1 MLLVILEHENG
12 QLVEAAREA
21 LTFGRVLAEKMGEDL
36 EAASSAATTTISS
49 KPPAST
55 APRPFTRPL
64 TTFSPITAP
73 TRTVP

>member
-21 LTFGRVLAEKMGEDL
+21 LTFGRVLAEKMGRTSRPR
-36 EAASSAATTTISS
+36 SSAATTTISS
-49 KPPAST
+49 KPRAST

-73 TRTVP
+73 ARTVP

>member
-36 EAASSAATTTISS
+36 EAAVKTSLAVSI
-49 KPPAST
+49 
-55 APRPFTRPL
+55 
-64 TTFSPITAP
+64 
-73 TRTVP
+73 

>member
-21 LTFGRVLAEKMGEDL
+21 LTFGRVLAEKMGRTSRPR
-36 EAASSAATTTISS
+36 SSAATTTTRRSRRQYG
-49 KPPAST
+49 AETVHT
-55 APRPFTRPL
+55 AT

-73 TRTVP
+73 ARTVP